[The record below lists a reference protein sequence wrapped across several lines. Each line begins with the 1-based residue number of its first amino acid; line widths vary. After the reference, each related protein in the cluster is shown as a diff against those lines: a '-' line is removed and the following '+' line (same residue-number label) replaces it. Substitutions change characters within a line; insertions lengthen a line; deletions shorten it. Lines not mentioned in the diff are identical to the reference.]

1 MQQEIKQ
8 YLESIKSYADKVAAI
23 KSKDLHLDY
32 DEKTRLL
39 EKLRHVNNAHADMLS
54 MKIAAGLK

>member
-1 MQQEIKQ
+1 MDQ
-8 YLESIKSYADKVAAI
+8 SIKEYIKSISSYADKVAAI

-39 EKLRHVNNAHADMLS
+39 EELHHVNNAHADMLS
-54 MKIAAGLK
+54 MKITAGLK